1 MHPFMYCHTDRHTQ
15 NIAGMSCFQHC
26 MDAMYAAMPDGMH
39 CHTKHIALSRTMR
52 ANRKTNIHLNSRNYE
67 KEEKPV

>member
-15 NIAGMSCFQHC
+15 DMARMSCFQHC
-26 MDAMYAAMPDGMH
+26 MDAMYAAMPDGM
-39 CHTKHIALSRTMR
+39 KHIALSRAIR
-52 ANRKTNIHLNSRNYE
+52 ANWKTNIHLNSRSYE